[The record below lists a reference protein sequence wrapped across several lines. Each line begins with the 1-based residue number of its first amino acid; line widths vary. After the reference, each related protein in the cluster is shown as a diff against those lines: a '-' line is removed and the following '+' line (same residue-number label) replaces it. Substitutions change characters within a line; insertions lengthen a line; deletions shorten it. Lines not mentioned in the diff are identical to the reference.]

1 MRTNQEY
8 KNAALDRL
16 HGNWAPAVLAMLALL
31 FLVVLMLAPMELPL
45 FIPLLIPVII
55 CSLGGSFL
63 FRVFLLIPLE
73 AGAANAFRLLYE
85 NRDERVPENMF
96 RITFSNYVHKV
107 WGLFLMNLKI
117 ILWSLLLIV
126 PGLIMAYAYSMTPYI
141 LDEHPEIGAWDASK
155 RSREMMKGHKLRLF
169 WLDLS
174 FIGWFLLSILT
185 LGIGFLW
192 LIPYNEVSRVAF
204 YNDLKTQQGE
214 AAVME

>member
-1 MRTNQEY
+1 M
-8 KNAALDRL
+8 
-16 HGNWAPAVLAMLALL
+16 
-31 FLVVLMLAPMELPL
+31 
-45 FIPLLIPVII
+45 
-55 CSLGGSFL
+55 

-204 YNDLKTQQGE
+204 YNDLKAQQGE

>member
-1 MRTNQEY
+1 
-8 KNAALDRL
+8 
-16 HGNWAPAVLAMLALL
+16 
-31 FLVVLMLAPMELPL
+31 
-45 FIPLLIPVII
+45 
-55 CSLGGSFL
+55 
-63 FRVFLLIPLE
+63 
-73 AGAANAFRLLYE
+73 
-85 NRDERVPENMF
+85 
-96 RITFSNYVHKV
+96 
-107 WGLFLMNLKI
+107 
-117 ILWSLLLIV
+117 
-126 PGLIMAYAYSMTPYI
+126 MAYAYSMTPYI

-204 YNDLKTQQGE
+204 YNDLKAQQGE